1 MKFIHTA
8 DIHLDSPLTGLSK
21 YEGAPEDECRHA
33 TRKALNNLIDIALRE
48 RVSFVLIAGDL
59 FDGDWR
65 DYNTGLYF
73 ASQMSRLREADIKV
87 YIVSGNHDAASVIT
101 KNLTMPENVTFF
113 QTKKAHTIIID
124 EMGLALHGQGF
135 AHKAEN
141 ENIALAYP
149 CAKDG
154 YINIGL
160 LHTSLNGRPGHDNY
174 APCKTD
180 DLVSLGYHY
189 WALGHVHRHE
199 IVNSNPWIVFPGNIQ
214 GRHIRECGP
223 KGSVLVE
230 IEEGEITAVEH
241 CTLDV
246 MRWAECIVDVTGCN
260 SDDTLLENI
269 SQAISDT
276 NNQNNGMPLAV
287 RIELHG
293 MCGIHSSLL
302 ADNDYWINQIRAQIS
317 DQSGGRIWVEKI
329 RVLTQVQH
337 ERSETDEALGGFFER
352 ISNID
357 TNENTID
364 DLAISLS
371 DLKNKLP
378 LKEGNLRDLFAF
390 DKPEYSGQIFKDIK
404 AIIFERLF
412 SGETNQ

>member
-1 MKFIHTA
+1 
-8 DIHLDSPLTGLSK
+8 S
-21 YEGAPEDECRHA
+21 
-33 TRKALNNLIDIALRE
+33 
-48 RVSFVLIAGDL
+48 
-59 FDGDWR
+59 
-65 DYNTGLYF
+65 
-73 ASQMSRLREADIKV
+73 
-87 YIVSGNHDAASVIT
+87 
-101 KNLTMPENVTFF
+101 
-113 QTKKAHTIIID
+113 
-124 EMGLALHGQGF
+124 
-135 AHKAEN
+135 
-141 ENIALAYP
+141 
-149 CAKDG
+149 
-154 YINIGL
+154 
-160 LHTSLNGRPGHDNY
+160 
-174 APCKTD
+174 
-180 DLVSLGYHY
+180 
-189 WALGHVHRHE
+189 
-199 IVNSNPWIVFPGNIQ
+199 WIVFPGNIQ
-214 GRHIRECGP
+214 GRHIHECGP

-260 SDDTLLENI
+260 SDDTLLESI

-317 DQSGGRIWVEKI
+317 DQSAGKIWVEKI
-329 RVLTQVQH
+329 RVLTQVHH

-390 DKPEYSGQIFKDIK
+390 DKPEYRGQIFEDIK